1 MVQAKDYFFLEIVKK
16 PLRGFSFTIRSSGRS
31 HGVTFFI
38 LLNLSEEVNS
48 LSLAAAQSYVSL
60 VQVICDAL

>member
-1 MVQAKDYFFLEIVKK
+1 MAYKHTNSKGITWCAL
-16 PLRGFSFTIRSSGRS
+16 
-31 HGVTFFI
+31 FI